1 MIRSAPCGSDTDT
14 ELGHAPPGARPP
26 CANHSSHGL
35 LGIDSSHSHTPSLVS
50 HPTCMYS
57 HGLEFGHG
65 LVKASPDD
73 VWAQVRRNGSEM
85 VLIFACTPEF
95 SPCFLFLP
103 RTPLHSFT
111 FCLSSSFLFTY
122 FTFQLYARNVP
133 VVLPFENLERERNR
147 SLASILFTCI
157 STSFRCLAYHQ
168 SFPFSRL

>member
-1 MIRSAPCGSDTDT
+1 MIRSAPCESHTDT
-14 ELGHAPPGARPP
+14 RLGHALPGARPP
-26 CANHSSHGL
+26 CANHSSHEL

-50 HPTCMYS
+50 HPMYS

-95 SPCFLFLP
+95 SPSFLFLP
-103 RTPLHSFT
+103 RTDYTSPFLHL
-111 FCLSSSFLFTY
+111 CLSSSFLFTY

-147 SLASILFTCI
+147 SLASILFTCN
-157 STSFRCLAYHQ
+157 STSFRCLAYQ